1 MFKNE
6 VGPDADHF
14 EALERAHKQLRVLEA
29 VRDADGDAALGELYT
44 EYGRRIHHDH
54 DLFFDIGDA
63 LEAAGLDRRHASAA
77 DDAERWDPIVRADM
91 DEGLALAG
99 DDIGTPLIA
108 FDDSDGKRVA
118 MFGPVIS
125 RIPEGDDRLNLWDG
139 FVMLTTMPEFWEA
152 KRTRT
157 EGPQFGERP

>member
-1 MFKNE
+1 MLE
-6 VGPDADHF
+6 SVR
-14 EALERAHKQLRVLEA
+14 EAEGNAP
-29 VRDADGDAALGELYT
+29 LGELYT

-63 LEAAGLDRRHASAA
+63 LEAAGLDRSHAAAA
-77 DDAERWDPIVRADM
+77 DDAQRWDPIIRADM
-91 DEGLALAG
+91 DEGLTLAG

-108 FDDSDGKRVA
+108 LDDDDGERVA

-125 RIPEGDDRLNLWDG
+125 RVPEGEDRLRLWDG
-139 FVMLTTMPEFWEA
+139 FVTLATMPGFWEA

-157 EGPQFGERP
+157 EPPQFGERP